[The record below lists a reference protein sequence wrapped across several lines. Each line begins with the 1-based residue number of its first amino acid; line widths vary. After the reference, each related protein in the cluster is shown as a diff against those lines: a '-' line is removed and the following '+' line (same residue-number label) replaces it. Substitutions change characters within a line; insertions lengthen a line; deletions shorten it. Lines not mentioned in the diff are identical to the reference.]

1 MRHLFIIFTLLLAA
15 VLQTTVVPFLSVG
28 EVAPNLVLILALIFV
43 ILDGFKGVWLD
54 VLLAGVFLDLF
65 SVLPFGLA
73 NLSLIGAAYGVDW
86 LNNMIS
92 LKFKFAVKIG
102 LVVLGVFVFNLF
114 LNLLLVLFKLEP
126 IFSVGYLFWSALY
139 NLLIALL
146 IFNGIKKIF
155 RKIQV

>member
-73 NLSLIGAAYGVDW
+73 SVSLIGAAYGVDW
-86 LNNMIS
+86 LNSMIS

-102 LVVLGVFVFNLF
+102 LVVLGVSVFNLF

>member
-28 EVAPNLVLILALIFV
+28 EVAPNLALILALIFV

-73 NLSLIGAAYGVDW
+73 SVSLIGVAYGIDW
-86 LNNMIS
+86 LNSVIS
-92 LKFKFAVKIG
+92 LKFKFAVRIG

>member
-73 NLSLIGAAYGVDW
+73 SVSLIGVAYGIDW
-86 LNNMIS
+86 LNSVIS
-92 LKFKFAVKIG
+92 LKFKFAVRIG